1 MWTAFGYSQVGQSI
15 MRAMETECRGENSND
30 PEAGLTEQ
38 EYVELMVS
46 LEDTLRALVADEE
59 AAAKEAGAR

>member
-1 MWTAFGYSQVGQSI
+1 